1 MARALTL
8 VRPSAEYLPA
18 YADALARGWSP
29 DNVRGK
35 VAADEELAKIATDST
50 AFLASLED
58 REAKGEPVVL
68 PDGSKVPR
76 LAGYRR
82 WLWDGE
88 FCGSIEMKPS
98 TPRVRC
104 ADAGIAAR
112 ARAT

>member
-18 YADALARGWSP
+18 YAGALARGWSP

-68 PDGSKVPR
+68 ARR
-76 LAGYRR
+76 LEGADLPVTGAGF
-82 WLWDGE
+82 GTA
-88 FCGSIEMKPS
+88 SS
-98 TPRVRC
+98 
-104 ADAGIAAR
+104 ADPLR
-112 ARAT
+112 